1 MENTT
6 AKTFVDAFDPM
17 NKTHV
22 LWLKKMNKAMDQ
34 LDMNKR
40 MNLDELVAQNPM
52 GKNMPNSLDWV
63 FIHFGLAMAY
73 TKAVLDCKAW
83 LPPPAKNN

>member
-22 LWLKKMNKAMDQ
+22 LWLKKMNKAMEKMDPHV
-34 LDMNKR
+34 R

-52 GKNMPNSLDWV
+52 EKTMTNSLDWV

-73 TKAVLDCKAW
+73 TKAVLNCKAW
-83 LPPPAKNN
+83 IPTKNN